1 MLLQDMIDDVLPRVY
16 RARKDGHRLRFD
28 MDAAKR
34 LIAIDDA
41 LSEAIQYLYKHY

>member
-16 RARKDGHRLRFD
+16 RARKAGPRLRFD